1 MNDWGAILMKGTPI
15 LVVEGGMMKTNRKTL
30 RLLTYVFPALAVLVF
45 VILIPSVVALFYG
58 FTDYSPGR
66 EVSFIGLDN
75 YISLL
80 TNSRFWMAVLN
91 NVYYL
96 VGCLVAEL
104 FLGFSCALLLNKR
117 FRFQPLWFCL
127 LLAPYAESPVVAVQ
141 IWKYLLD
148 PTYGWINYGLTKLG
162 FEPVIWFSTKLTSM
176 IPVCL
181 VSVWKEFPFLMIT
194 IYAALTTVPTEVEEA
209 AKIDGARSFNYF
221 FRVLLPIISPAV
233 LVGLVFRIIFLIRS
247 FEIVWV
253 FTGGGPGT
261 STEILAI
268 NMYKES
274 FLYYNFGRGS
284 ALGWILLG
292 ITFAASYKLIK
303 NANKSLLQ

>member
-1 MNDWGAILMKGTPI
+1 MKGTPI
-15 LVVEGGMMKTNRKTL
+15 LVVDGGMMKTNRKTL

-127 LLAPYAESPVVAVQ
+127 LLAPYAVSPVVAVQ

-209 AKIDGARSFNYF
+209 AKIDGASPRRIFTRITLPLLSPTLWMLLMVSAIYVLKIYNEIFSLFGGQTGPADSGMTVSFYIYNMFYVRNQVNYAAAA
-221 FRVLLPIISPAV
+221 AV
-233 LVGLVFRIIFLIRS
+233 IMFAI
-247 FEIVWV
+247 
-253 FTGGGPGT
+253 
-261 STEILAI
+261 ILAI
-268 NMYKES
+268 TLVQKRVS
-274 FLYYNFGRGS
+274 KHLTYY
-284 ALGWILLG
+284 
-292 ITFAASYKLIK
+292 
-303 NANKSLLQ
+303 